1 MILPQ
6 QYLDAVSPFFRTAL
20 DTLKKGER
28 LHPAAFLGSFS
39 TGQTIPIVFSGN
51 SDDEKD
57 GWAYHIKQLAAIYAA
72 DYICV
77 LMESWSLPQ
86 KHAHLYKDILHKYGS
101 VGASPYAQDVI
112 SISIET
118 PTSIWM
124 SQRPIR
130 LLPPSKK
137 RRAFDLPA
145 AGDFQRYTEAA
156 GRFSGLLPNS
166 QLIDPTSG

>member
-57 GWAYHIKQLAAIYAA
+57 GWAYHINLNSSVNPRQVRDLG
-72 DYICV
+72 
-77 LMESWSLPQ
+77 EPQ
-86 KHAHLYKDILHKYGS
+86 A
-101 VGASPYAQDVI
+101 
-112 SISIET
+112 
-118 PTSIWM
+118 
-124 SQRPIR
+124 
-130 LLPPSKK
+130 
-137 RRAFDLPA
+137 
-145 AGDFQRYTEAA
+145 
-156 GRFSGLLPNS
+156 
-166 QLIDPTSG
+166 